1 MSTPGIEQQ
10 VDAAAALIGLPIP
23 PEYREGVVRYFGIA
37 HAMAQLVMD
46 HPLTPADEP
55 AALFVPVAAPGSP

>member
-1 MSTPGIEQQ
+1 MSLSEIEQQ
-10 VDAAAALIGLPIP
+10 VEAAASLIGLPIP
-23 PEYREGVVRYFGIA
+23 PEYRDGVLRYFGIA
-37 HAMAQLVMD
+37 SLMAKLVME